1 MGMKK
6 LISLLL
12 VCLTLVLG
20 SINLYGCGGSRGL
33 VYELNED
40 EKSYVVM
47 GFSEEMEDY
56 PEVLEIPAKYKGK
69 TVVKIGSMAFRNIT
83 SIKKVIL
90 SEGVEEIASS
100 AFKGCTNIEEMN
112 FPSTLKKYGTQ
123 AFYGCKKLPSVV
135 IPEGMEIIPLG
146 LLYGCESITE
156 VTIPNGVKEVHEKS
170 FGKTSIKKLIFP
182 DSITTIQRYSFLD
195 ANKLEEISI
204 GNGVKKLGQFV
215 FSGCVALK
223 KVELGTALKVIYS
236 DAFKDCTALESIVIP
251 ENVDAIYG
259 NAFNGCTSLT
269 SVTLVGALTEK
280 CTNPQCGVTI
290 CPATK
295 QLGLT
300 EHYHSCFP
308 TPWYSSEDSSPAM
321 LHAHWI
327 FSHDISDPTQLAKLL
342 VTGEVKT
349 MHNHALGAQGDYWS
363 YDEAKDKYYFMGKP
377 IKEEGSYKGTDVDK
391 DIRGWEWQESTNYIL
406 YKGEKGAWE

>member
-1 MGMKK
+1 MKRFLVSF
-6 LISLLL
+6 LIT
-12 VCLTLVLG
+12 LTVI
-20 SINLYGCGGSRGL
+20 SSAVFTFGCGGTKGL
-33 VYELNED
+33 VYELSED
-40 EKSYVVM
+40 ESGYVVT
-47 GFSEEMEDY
+47 GFSEEIEEY
-56 PEVLEIPAKYKGK
+56 PETLEIPAKYKGK
-69 TVVKIGSMAFRNIT
+69 TVVKIGAMAFRNIT
-83 SIKKVIL
+83 DLKTVIL
-90 SEGVEEIASS
+90 PEGLEEIASS
-100 AFKGCTNIEEMN
+100 AFKGCANIEKMN

-156 VTIPNGVKEVHEKS
+156 VTIPNGVKEVREKS
-170 FGKTSIKKLIFP
+170 FGNTGIKKLAFP
-182 DSITTIQRYSFLD
+182 DSITTIQRYSFVD
-195 ANKLEEISI
+195 SNKLEEISI
-204 GNGVKKLGQFV
+204 GNGVKKLGEFV
-215 FSGCVALK
+215 FDGCVSLK

-236 DAFKDCTALESIVIP
+236 NAFQDCTALESIVIP

-259 NAFNGCTSLT
+259 NAFRGCTSLT
-269 SVTLVGALTEK
+269 SVTLVGVLIEK
-280 CTNPQCGVTI
+280 CTNPKCGVTI

-308 TPWYSSEDSSPAM
+308 TPWYSSEDASPAM
-321 LHAHWI
+321 GHAHWI

-363 YDEAKDKYYFMGKP
+363 YDEAKDKYYFMDKP

-391 DIRGWEWQESTNYIL
+391 DIRGWEWQDSTNYIL
-406 YKGEKGAWE
+406 YKGAKGAWE